1 MGLSIGDVEKI
12 TGISKDRLRYYEE
25 KNLIVPERNDENSYR
40 SYDISEVIK
49 LFGIQLYRAMDMG
62 VKEIQTVQEAGTPEE
77 MRTVFAK
84 RQDDIEAKIAE
95 LQRQNDYVIRCI
107 SDCDKVKNH
116 LGKISIQ
123 KVSAFRLNDRLDG
136 LLRVEEYEKFR
147 DDPNGQKIIM
157 RSFVR
162 RLELTP
168 DGIVGNEVFV
178 LEEDEGEQIECMYTV
193 VAEEIGSDPMM
204 ETFARCTEWMIE
216 NNISIGRYC
225 YIRPLLISNLG
236 GTIKSYLEVIAPL
249 LNIA

>member
-25 KNLIVPERNDENSYR
+25 KNLIVPERNEENSYR
-40 SYDISEVIK
+40 SYDVSEVIK

-62 VKEIQTVQEAGTPEE
+62 VKEIQMAQEAGSLEE
-77 MRTVFAK
+77 MRMVFAK

-95 LQRQNDYVIRCI
+95 LQRQNDCVRRCI
-107 SDCDKVKNH
+107 ADCDKVKNL

-123 KVSAFRLNDRLDG
+123 KVPGFHLSDRLDDF
-136 LLRVEEYEKFR
+136 LHVEEYEKFK
-147 DDPNGQKIIM
+147 DDHDGQKIIM

-162 RLELTP
+162 RLELTS

-178 LEEDEGEQIECMYTV
+178 LEEDEGEQIECIYTV

-204 ETFARCTEWMIE
+204 ETFARCTEWMAE
-216 NNISIGRYC
+216 NNVSIGRYC

-236 GTIKSYLEVIAPL
+236 STIKSYLEVIAPL
-249 LNIA
+249 KNIT

>member
-1 MGLSIGDVEKI
+1 MGLSIGDVERI

-25 KNLIVPERNDENSYR
+25 KNLIVPERNEENSYR

-77 MRTVFAK
+77 MRSVFAK

-95 LQRQNDYVIRCI
+95 LQRQNDCVIRCI
-107 SDCDKVKNH
+107 SDCDKVKDH
-116 LGKISIQ
+116 LGRISIQ
-123 KVSAFRLNDRLDG
+123 KVPAFHLNDRLGDF
-136 LLRVEEYEKFR
+136 LRIEEYEKFR

-162 RLELTP
+162 RLELTS

-204 ETFARCTEWMIE
+204 EAFARCTEWMIE

-236 GTIKSYLEVIAPL
+236 STIKSYLEVIAPL
-249 LNIA
+249 KNNA

>member
-1 MGLSIGDVEKI
+1 MGLSIGDVERI

-40 SYDISEVIK
+40 SYDVNEVIK

-62 VKEIQTVQEAGTPEE
+62 IKEIQTVQEAGTPEE
-77 MRTVFAK
+77 MRAVFAK

-95 LQRQNDYVIRCI
+95 LQRQNDCVIRCI
-107 SDCDKVKNH
+107 ADCDKVKEH

-123 KVSAFRLNDRLDG
+123 KVPGFHLNDRLDG
-136 LLRVEEYEKFR
+136 FYRVEEYEKFR
-147 DDPNGQKIIM
+147 DEPNGQKIIM

-162 RLELTP
+162 RLELTSEC
-168 DGIVGNEVFV
+168 IVGNEVFV
-178 LEEDEGEQIECMYTV
+178 LEEDEREQIECMYTI

-204 ETFARCTEWMIE
+204 ETFTRCVEWMTE
-216 NNISIGRYC
+216 NNVSIGRYC

-236 GTIKSYLEVIAPL
+236 NTIKSYLEVIAPL
-249 LNIA
+249 EK